1 MKLTIPLVVMFCI
14 GLVVLLLSPF
24 GNAQQVSCV
33 YSTSGYSEPISML
46 AMPLDKA
53 IFVDTEVNNIFQKTE
68 SKRFR
73 DKKVCKPLNLS
84 YPVAVIF
91 NQTALFP
98 PNELVFPELVVN
110 VPSAFIEAK
119 RVLRI

>member
-1 MKLTIPLVVMFCI
+1 VKLTKPLLILFCI
-14 GLVVLLLSPF
+14 SLIVLVLSLVD
-24 GNAQQVSCV
+24 NTKQLSCG
-33 YSTSGYSEPISML
+33 YSTSGYNESISM
-46 AMPLDKA
+46 MVVPFDKA
-53 IFVDTEVNNIFQKTE
+53 ILVDTEVNNIFQKTE

-119 RVLRI
+119 RVLLI